1 MKNKCQLNII
11 KLKNDKNDEKNND
24 DKKYKKK
31 RKILKNYFI

>member
-31 RKILKNYFI
+31 EKY